1 MILLADSGSTKCDWL
16 LTDSA
21 GKYYDSYKTIGFNPF
36 FHSSEVIAEEI
47 KKNESLFGIA
57 SRVEEVYYYG
67 AGNSSEYYNDIV
79 RMALTSVFKNARL
92 HVDHDLL
99 GAAYA
104 TYDGKPCISCILGT
118 GSNSCYFDGKK
129 IYEQVPAL
137 GYILGD
143 EASGSYFGKQLLS
156 SYLYKKLPP
165 EVAADLEQ
173 EYGINKATIFE
184 HVYERPN
191 ANVYLASFTRF
202 ISKYRDIPLFTE
214 MLHKGMVHFIK
225 EHVLCYEDAQKV
237 PVHFVGSI
245 AFHFQEAL
253 QSAAKECGVKLGN
266 ITKQPIQNLLNYH
279 VKYIFPTLEHEH
291 H

>member
-16 LTDSA
+16 LTDST

-36 FHSSEVIAEEI
+36 FHSSETIANEI
-47 KKNESLFGIA
+47 KQNESLHGIA
-57 SRVEEVYYYG
+57 ARIDEVYYYG

-79 RMALTSVFKNARL
+79 RIALATVFKNARL

-104 TYDGKPCISCILGT
+104 TYTGEPCISCILGT
-118 GSNSCYFDGKK
+118 GSNSCFFDGKK
-129 IYEQVPAL
+129 IQEQVPAL

-156 SYLYKKLPP
+156 AYLYKKLPA
-165 EVAADLEQ
+165 EIAQDLEK
-173 EYGINKATIFE
+173 EYGVTKANIFE
-184 HVYERPN
+184 RVYEQPN

-202 ISKYRDIPLFTE
+202 IAKYRDFPLFAD

-225 EHVLCYEDAQKV
+225 EHVLCYDNAKNV
-237 PVHFVGSI
+237 PVHFIGSI

-253 QSAAKECGVKLGN
+253 QSAAKECNVKLGN
-266 ITKQPIQNLLNYH
+266 IIKQPIQNLLNYH
-279 VKYIFPTLEHEH
+279 IKYIFPQLQHEH